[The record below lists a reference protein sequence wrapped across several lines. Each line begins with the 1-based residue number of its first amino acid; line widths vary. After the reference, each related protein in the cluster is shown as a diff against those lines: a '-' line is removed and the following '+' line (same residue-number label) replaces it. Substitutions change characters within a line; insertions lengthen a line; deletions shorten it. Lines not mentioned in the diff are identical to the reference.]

1 MCSRAMENQGQYV
14 AGGPASGVPLTFRSV
29 KELADFCWPEDQE
42 PSFAR
47 TMIQVVGP
55 VVGHIPDVPRNLQ
68 GLTPEGYVHSMLHAC
83 ARQLPQHKDRWNL
96 ILRSVLVCFV
106 KEPEDEWI
114 VSWNC
119 RNAIAQD
126 FESLGRTA
134 FQMSLEIKLLKAR
147 MEKEEKKVLSDK
159 EFEKKIKDSGL
170 KRASGQEDLSTNLI
184 VSALGVAEKLT
195 ADGVMSTIRDLE
207 DRFGR
212 ESCLNSMQKLY
223 ALATKTNPGKREFV
237 FQALRDMI
245 LRDMVANE
253 EVTKSY
259 LIGDGHNLCGFI
271 PLVELKLEC
280 LAHFKVVVLPRA
292 QISDQDRAV
301 IAEVLA
307 DHATYNEEMLGQDV
321 SWQGALQASSVE
333 ALKFLEASALGT

>member
-1 MCSRAMENQGQYV
+1 
-14 AGGPASGVPLTFRSV
+14 
-29 KELADFCWPEDQE
+29 
-42 PSFAR
+42 
-47 TMIQVVGP
+47 
-55 VVGHIPDVPRNLQ
+55 
-68 GLTPEGYVHSMLHAC
+68 
-83 ARQLPQHKDRWNL
+83 
-96 ILRSVLVCFV
+96 
-106 KEPEDEWI
+106 
-114 VSWNC
+114 
-119 RNAIAQD
+119 
-126 FESLGRTA
+126 
-134 FQMSLEIKLLKAR
+134 
-147 MEKEEKKVLSDK
+147 
-159 EFEKKIKDSGL
+159 
-170 KRASGQEDLSTNLI
+170 
-184 VSALGVAEKLT
+184 
-195 ADGVMSTIRDLE
+195 MSTIRDLE

-280 LAHFKVVVLPRA
+280 LAHFKLVVLPRA

-307 DHATYNEEMLGQDV
+307 DHATYNEKMLGQDV
-321 SWQGALQASSVE
+321 SWQGALQAPENNRTTNNFTSLE
-333 ALKFLEASALGT
+333 QGKCLKDDLRKPCHPTRKGMKR